1 MSTRYA
7 RIMFEPLTD
16 WPYPEVTRV
25 RSRFGVPW

>member
-1 MSTRYA
+1 
-7 RIMFEPLTD
+7 MFEPLTD